1 MLVVKTP
8 HYVDYLFLYSQYNI
22 TMKTD
27 FATLQQQH
35 EYFMAKAMEQADLA
49 QDIGEIPVGAVVVL
63 NGLIIGRGYNR
74 SIIDNDPSAH
84 AEMMAIREAASTL
97 GNYRLLGATIYVT
110 LEPCSMCAGLLVH
123 SRIRQL
129 VFAAHDAKTG
139 CAGSIMNLVQ
149 HDLLNHKLDVV
160 SGIWGEACSLRLSQF
175 FSARRKQ
182 IKALKKGGV

>member
-1 MLVVKTP
+1 
-8 HYVDYLFLYSQYNI
+8 
-22 TMKTD
+22 
-27 FATLQQQH
+27 
-35 EYFMAKAMEQADLA
+35 MAKAMEQADLA
-49 QDIGEIPVGAVVVL
+49 QEIGEIPVGAVVVL
-63 NGLIIGRGYNR
+63 NEAIIGRGYNR

-123 SRIRQL
+123 SRLQQL
-129 VFAAHDAKTG
+129 VFAAYDAKTG

-149 HDLLNHKLDVV
+149 HDTLNHKLDII
-160 SGIWGEACSLRLSQF
+160 SGVMGDVCSQRLSQF

-182 IKALKKGGV
+182 IKALKKGTS